1 MSYTVDEFVSY
12 ISQKYPQYNPQLR
25 TKESIYELGKQL
37 EPNIEVQPFYNKTK
51 PTHKS
56 ASFFP
61 NPDRANTS
69 ISPNTFQMHMKN
81 MEVLTNDLQK
91 RIFDYTH
98 PEIKKEASDYF
109 VNNLSGRVGV
119 QQEGLET
126 IGSVTK
132 GPSIEAITSSA
143 EHNKFVQDRFD
154 DAWESA
160 KKNPQNRLSL
170 NILGKMSNAMNT
182 LGAIALDGSWSAAS
196 LGGIDSNSL
205 NSAKYG
211 YNESL
216 EGLFYELV
224 YGEKKFEYSVE
235 NYDPEWYEQVHG
247 GLVGLTTPLSLLS
260 MVGGGI
266 LAKGITSTVIRKKGA
281 EELTKNIVSQG
292 GFRNLL
298 SKGLET
304 RFIVSDLNR
313 KMVNKIPIK
322 MVQKYSD
329 EIADAALSSS
339 INMASQFAVLEAAHG
354 NLGTRVQLNK
364 SYDTMDQDLRTY
376 IMKEYDWD
384 GFSPISEEMKSKVVS
399 SQTIKSAI
407 HGAMLGGIA
416 GYGGGAIGGYYQS
429 IGNVLRLKK
438 SAGIKLTSGELK
450 LLQRAE
456 GSLPTL
462 GKMGYEIGVFTSP
475 TIKDEWEGLKSGQ
488 AESFEKVFTAAL
500 VNAGMVG
507 VMNGTQGML
516 NKGKSS
522 LRSWQNK
529 FKEDMHYRMT
539 EGERLNA
546 IQKKLEFEVENSTGA
561 AKEAFKISL
570 EEIKA
575 ERSKIKQ
582 EFESNNGNVEK
593 IKNDLESNIRELS
606 NLSSDKSPGAL
617 NRQIQ
622 QISKAIQTLNEYIG
636 LTGDK
641 EMASL
646 LNKFEADVMSGLKG
660 QMGGTI
666 KTKAELIELYKTV
679 KKSRGGDTEIIL
691 VERDGKP
698 VSLNLK
704 KDISKITSKD
714 IIDAINLENK
724 ASNKAAADL
733 AISSIEKNN
742 KIRDYNSTEDF
753 TRGYVLDSKGN
764 PIPVSNKKTNNVRNK
779 GDSSNFSKRKSR
791 NEELNRR
798 AKDLADTHEKIIND
812 GGGSAMSYEQRSAW
826 AQSKSIILNAIERFY
841 LDKVDVSLGGA
852 KNYRP
857 INMVKNQIKTLN
869 EFAKFLASK
878 EKNLLQA
885 NNKDFIEFLRENGN
899 INKAKAL
906 KEFFESNK
914 KSLIAKDIKFDAFEK
929 YSLMRPKPVTTRI
942 ETDTRGLEK
951 VLSSKFNFKIE
962 EIRDLREMFTGFRR
976 FKDMPPSK
984 QLALQKQL
992 NKFLSRNWEG
1002 RTPEI
1007 RGAEMR
1013 IRISQEKNKLNNKNI
1028 SDILQEFG
1036 VKDGKFKNV
1045 RNVET
1050 LKEVESFLSEKL
1062 AVTEKNTIINSLEI
1076 SELDI
1081 ANKGY
1086 FPSVIKRFISLV
1098 PAAFNV
1104 KKYVSKKIYQALTG
1118 SDLMQERIAGMGEA
1132 HMSQIKEILPN
1143 KSDRKM
1149 LRFIDKEMRREAKT
1163 DKELQFIKDLE
1174 KTGEVIVDGKKISVD
1189 SEFIPFDAV
1198 IKGGSTAWQAKMHH
1212 KRFLNRIFEMQLD
1225 AMYSTSKNKKH
1236 FYKVRQTLEKR
1247 FLENYMTRVINP
1259 KIKQILVTK
1268 YGTDQKWFKDFAE
1281 KILYENARESALNK
1295 GFKKGSDQYKNHIK
1309 EYVQKTSN
1317 KGEATNQVY
1326 NFFYSGINSI
1336 NPKFLSRRVGLLGDK
1351 DGYITYKNRFGIT
1364 RKIKAYSSNYD
1375 AIMQTYYRG
1384 MGQSI
1389 AVSTYFPELHP
1400 LAKGN
1405 KGVMTTEKLT
1415 KVLGQINPAGRD
1427 YTVRLIKKNFGLEHR
1442 GMYDLR
1448 TLQKFV
1454 GTVGTGIVMAGLSI
1468 PVLPGLKNFAI
1479 GQARNVGAYGVV
1491 NTLIGIGSVLSAK
1504 ERKLARERGYLQQGI
1519 QSLEFTKKDAYKY
1532 NPFTLD
1538 KMFTYWN
1545 LMKPTEFINRIS
1557 SNVASR
1563 ITFETQ
1569 LRQYKGTKTIL
1580 GTDLKQNNMIREI
1593 WRERFKFTEAEIA
1606 FIERNSLETLLNK
1619 ESKGVD
1625 YLHDKVASQGHI
1637 STQGSTNPNVLPMW
1651 MSSIA
1656 ARPLTI
1662 FYRIASHAT
1671 FDTYI
1676 NFIKP
1681 AVKYQNAYPLMR
1693 LAIAHQ
1699 LTGSALN
1706 WAYKEILG
1714 KENPFDAFDE
1724 SKMDEKEKFN
1734 NQMGKVF
1741 YDVNASGL
1749 FGVVDWGTNYIPYLK
1764 NVSTITPMSPSLINI
1779 GESLASNVSQLFF
1792 QRPGNYSGAEW
1803 GADRFANFIKEAT
1816 AAGSQYDKQVDR
1828 LWDKNEFVIKRTKF
1842 RKLFN
1847 TWLASNRTKKQ
1858 FKDFDFKPM
1867 SYMML
1872 EVKEVFTKPGSTQK
1886 EKEVALMSVYN
1897 ALVHEEM
1904 TVNGIYGLEA
1914 HKKAVKRIKLSM
1926 NHLRPITTKLG
1937 GEENKLNENDL
1948 VEFYKSLKPELQ
1960 KELQA
1965 IDEEFLEIDKLLEN
1979 MLGSKS
1985 LMRRYS
1991 ILGHVSNMQDIDT
2004 APHHKAFHDDFYNSL
2019 DDEDKALYNRY
2030 RVFY

>member
-1 MSYTVDEFVSY
+1 MSYTVDEFVGY

-37 EPNIEVQPFYNKTK
+37 EPNTAVQPFYGMTK
-51 PTHKS
+51 PVQQST
-56 ASFFP
+56 SFFP
-61 NPDRANTS
+61 NPDRNNTS
-69 ISPNTFQMHMKN
+69 TSPNTFQMHLQN
-81 MEVLTNDLQK
+81 MEVLTDDLQK
-91 RIFDYTH
+91 RTFEYTN
-98 PEIKKEASDYF
+98 PEIKKEASEYF
-109 VNNLSGRVGV
+109 VNNLSGNVGV

-126 IGSVTK
+126 IGSVTQ

-160 KKNPQNRLSL
+160 KKNPQNRLAIGTLNKMTKSL
-170 NILGKMSNAMNT
+170 DY
-182 LGAIALDGSWSAAS
+182 LGATALNKGWSAAS

-211 YNESL
+211 YNTSL

-235 NYDPEWYEQVHG
+235 NYDPNPLEQIHG

-266 LAKGITSTVIRKKGA
+266 ASKGLTSALIRKKGG
-281 EELTKNIVSQG
+281 EELTKNLVSQG
-292 GFRNLL
+292 GIRSLL
-298 SKGLET
+298 SKGLEV
-304 RFIVSDLNR
+304 RFVASDLNR

-322 MVQKYSD
+322 MIQKHSD

-339 INMASQFAVLEAAHG
+339 INMASQFATLEAAHG
-354 NLGTRVQLNK
+354 NLGTRVELNK
-364 SYDTMDQDLRTY
+364 TFDNMDPKISKILVE
-376 IMKEYDWD
+376 EYGWD
-384 GFSPISEEMKSKVVS
+384 GFSPISDEMRNKVVN

-429 IGNVLRLKK
+429 IGNVLRIKK
-438 SAGIKLTSGELK
+438 SAGIKLNAGELK

-462 GKMGYEIGVFTSP
+462 GKIGYEVGVFTAP
-475 TIKDEWEGLKSGQ
+475 TVKDEWEGLKSGQ
-488 AESFEKVFTAAL
+488 AESFEKVFTAAV

-507 VMNGTQGML
+507 TMNGISGL
-516 NKGKSS
+516 VNKSKTGLKN
-522 LRSWQNK
+522 WQNK

-546 IQKKLEFEVENSTGA
+546 VEKKLEFELENSQGA
-561 AKEAFKISL
+561 AKEAYRISL
-570 EEIKA
+570 EELRA

-593 IKNDLESNIRELS
+593 IKSDLESNIQELS
-606 NLSSDKSPGAL
+606 NLASDKSPGAL
-617 NRQIQ
+617 NKQIQ

-636 LTGDK
+636 LTADK

-646 LNKFEADVMSGLKG
+646 LNKFEADIMSGIKG

-666 KTKAELIELYKTV
+666 KTKGELIELYKTV
-679 KKSRGGDTEIIL
+679 KKSRRGDTEIIL

-698 VSLNLK
+698 VKLNLE
-704 KDISKITSKD
+704 KDASKITPKD

-742 KIRDYNSTEDF
+742 KVRDYNSTEDF
-753 TRGYVLDSKGN
+753 ARGYVLDSKGN
-764 PIPVSNKKTNNVRNK
+764 PIPVSNKKTNNIRNE
-779 GDSSNFSKRKSR
+779 GNANNFSKRKSR
-791 NEELNRR
+791 NEELSNR
-798 AKDLADTHEKIIND
+798 AKELAKTHENIIND
-812 GGGSAMSYEQRSAW
+812 GGGSYMSFEQRSSW

-841 LDKVDVSLGGA
+841 LDKVDVSLGGS

-857 INMVKNQIKTLN
+857 VSIVKSQIKTLN

-885 NNKDFIEFLRENGN
+885 NNKDFIDFLRENGN
-899 INKAKAL
+899 PNKAKAL
-906 KEFFESNK
+906 KEFFETNK
-914 KSLIAKDIKFDAFEK
+914 SSLNAKDIKFDAFEK
-929 YSLMRPKPVTTRI
+929 YSMMRPKPITTKI
-942 ETDTRGLEK
+942 ETETRGLEN
-951 VLSSKFNFKIE
+951 VLSNKFNFKIE
-962 EIRDLREMFTGFRR
+962 EIRDLREMLTGFRK
-976 FKDMPPSK
+976 FKDMSASK
-984 QLALQKQL
+984 QLNLQKQL
-992 NKFLSRNWEG
+992 NKLLSKDWQG

-1007 RGAEMR
+1007 RGAE
-1013 IRISQEKNKLNNKNI
+1013 IKIAISQITNKLSNKQI
-1028 SDILQEFG
+1028 SQALELFG

-1081 ANKGY
+1081 IKKGY
-1086 FPSVIKRFISLV
+1086 FPSVIKRFVSFM

-1104 KKYVSKKIYQALTG
+1104 KQYVSKKIYQALTG
-1118 SDLMQERIAGMGEA
+1118 SDLMQERISGMGEMHKA
-1132 HMSQIKEILPN
+1132 QIKEVLP
-1143 KSDRKM
+1143 KMSDRKM

-1163 DKELQFIKDLE
+1163 AKELQFIKDLE
-1174 KTGEVIVDGKKISVD
+1174 KTGEIIVDGKNISID
-1189 SEFIPFDAV
+1189 AEFIPFDAV
-1198 IKGGSTAWQAKMHH
+1198 IKGGSKAWQAKAHH
-1212 KRFLNRIFEMQLD
+1212 KRFTNRIFEMQLQ
-1225 AMYSTSKNKKH
+1225 AMYGSARNKKQ
-1236 FYKVRQTLEKR
+1236 FYQIRKKLEKR
-1247 FLENYMTRVINP
+1247 FLENYMTRVLNP
-1259 KIKQILVTK
+1259 KIKEIISTK
-1268 YGTDQKWFKDFAE
+1268 YGTEQKWFKDFAE
-1281 KILYENARESALNK
+1281 KILYENARESAINK
-1295 GFKKGSDQYKNHIK
+1295 GFKKGSEQYKNHIK
-1309 EYVQKTSN
+1309 EFVQKTIN
-1317 KGEATNQVY
+1317 KGDATNQVY
-1326 NFFYSGINSI
+1326 NFFYSDINSI
-1336 NPKFLSRRVGLLGDK
+1336 NPKFLTERIGLLGDK
-1351 DGYITYKNRFGIT
+1351 DGYITYTT
-1364 RKIKAYSSNYD
+1364 RLGRTKKIKAYADNYD
-1375 AIMQTYYRG
+1375 AIMQRYYKG

-1415 KVLGQINPAGRD
+1415 RALGQINPKGRD
-1427 YTVRLIKKNFGLEHR
+1427 YTVRLIKKNFGLDYR
-1442 GMYDLR
+1442 GMSDLNA
-1448 TLQKFV
+1448 LQRYV
-1454 GTVGTGIVMAGLSI
+1454 GNIGTGIVAMGLSI
-1468 PVLPGLKNFAI
+1468 PILPGLKNFAI
-1479 GQARNVGAYGVV
+1479 GQARNVGAFGVV
-1491 NTLIGIGSVLSAK
+1491 NTIIGIASVFSAK
-1504 ERKLARERGYLQQGI
+1504 ERQKARDAGYLQQGF
-1519 QSLEFTKKDAYKY
+1519 QSLEISSNKY
-1532 NPFTLD
+1532 TAFALD
-1538 KMFTYWN
+1538 NMFTYWN
-1545 LMKPTEFINRIS
+1545 IMKPTEFINRIS
-1557 SNVASR
+1557 GNVAGR
-1563 ITFETQ
+1563 LTFETQ

-1593 WRERFKFTEAEIA
+1593 WRERFKLTESEIA

-1625 YLHDKVASQGHI
+1625 YLHDKIASQAHV

-1651 MSSIA
+1651 MSSTA
-1656 ARPLTI
+1656 ARPLTV

-1681 AVKYQNAYPLMR
+1681 AVKHQNAYPLMR

-1714 KENPFDAFDE
+1714 RENPFDAFDE
-1724 SKMDEKEKFN
+1724 NKMDEKEKFN
-1734 NQMGKVF
+1734 NQVGRTL

-1749 FGVVDWGTNYIPYLK
+1749 FGIVDWGTNYIPYLK

-1779 GESLASNVSQLFF
+1779 GKSLTSNVSQLFF

-1816 AAGSQYDKQVDR
+1816 AVGSQFDKQVDR
-1828 LWDKNEFVIKRTKF
+1828 LVDKNEFIIKRTKF
-1842 RKLFN
+1842 RKLLN
-1847 TWLASNRTKKQ
+1847 TWLASNKTKKQ

-1867 SYMML
+1867 TYMML

-1897 ALVHEEM
+1897 TLVHEEM
-1904 TVNGIYGLEA
+1904 TENGLYGLEA
-1914 HKKAVKRIKLSM
+1914 HKKAVSRIKQSM
-1926 NHLRPITTKLG
+1926 NSLRPITTRLG

-1948 VEFYKSLKPELQ
+1948 IEFYKTLKPELQ
-1960 KELQA
+1960 KELQG
-1965 IDEEFLEIDKLLEN
+1965 IDEEFLKIDKLLEN
-1979 MLGSKS
+1979 MLGSKNI
-1985 LMRRYS
+1985 MRRYS
-1991 ILGHVSNMQDIDT
+1991 ILGHVSNMQNIDT
-2004 APHHKAFHDDFYNSL
+2004 APHNKAFHNDFYNSL
-2019 DDEDKALYNRY
+2019 DDEDKALYDRY